1 VKELVVN
8 RSGGSTPNRNWP
20 IIPSVAGV
28 YAHLVGRV
36 GLALDLDP
44 KPQAKR
50 KSNALSEPEEARY
63 GDGCVGGV
71 G

>member
-1 VKELVVN
+1 
-8 RSGGSTPNRNWP
+8 
-20 IIPSVAGV
+20 VAGV
-28 YAHLVGRV
+28 YAHLVGGV

-50 KSNALSEPEEARY
+50 KDNAQSEPEEARY